1 MSLKL
6 TFWGG
11 VETVTGS
18 MHEVRAD
25 GRRFIL
31 DCGLYQGR
39 RKEAAERNRK
49 LPLRAR
55 SLDGVL
61 LSHAHIDHSGNL
73 PSLAKNGYEGPI
85 YATPATAD
93 LCAPMLK
100 DSAYLQERDAE
111 FLNKR
116 FWRRRRLDPRAEDGK
131 VQPIY
136 TMEDAGKV
144 LPLFHNTP
152 YHKAAAIT
160 GELACEYFDA
170 GHILGAASMILRYQ
184 KGKKRLALAFSGDI
198 GRPQQPILRDPE
210 RLADADYLILE
221 STYGG
226 RLHKPDEL
234 VREKLGGV
242 IRRTAGRGG
251 KIIVPAFAVGRT
263 QQLVYLL
270 HELTL
275 AKQIPDLPVYVD
287 SPLAVNVTD
296 IYRSHAECFDKETL
310 SYLDSDQDPFGFH
323 RLRYVRDVSESKAL
337 NDVRYP
343 MVVISASGMCEGGR
357 ILHHLRNNIED
368 GRNTILIPGFQAA
381 HTLGRKL
388 IEGHEEVPILGDRLR
403 VRAEVVKMNE
413 LSGHADQQ
421 GLLRWVKPLAP
432 RLKRVFIVHGE
443 PAQSQ
448 ALADALEA
456 MFGLE
461 TEIPKRGDSFTLT

>member
-1 MSLKL
+1 
-6 TFWGG
+6 
-11 VETVTGS
+11 
-18 MHEVRAD
+18 
-25 GRRFIL
+25 
-31 DCGLYQGR
+31 
-39 RKEAAERNRK
+39 
-49 LPLRAR
+49 
-55 SLDGVL
+55 
-61 LSHAHIDHSGNL
+61 
-73 PSLAKNGYEGPI
+73 
-85 YATPATAD
+85 
-93 LCAPMLK
+93 
-100 DSAYLQERDAE
+100 
-111 FLNKR
+111 
-116 FWRRRRLDPRAEDGK
+116 
-131 VQPIY
+131 
-136 TMEDAGKV
+136 MEDAGKV

-184 KGKKRLALAFSGDI
+184 KGKTRLALAFSGDI

-461 TEIPKRGDSFTLT
+461 TVIPKRGDSFTLT